1 MSRYRYGDLILEAL
15 MEFRRPMTMDEVVEY
30 VAEMTDRTLSEVR
43 LSVDNTL
50 TAAWLHGFVE
60 RDNDLYS
67 LNLPDKL
74 MSHSSSSS
82 ITHSTAYSSNRPT
95 RSHSSENFQW
105 YSLNRSRR

>member
-1 MSRYRYGDLILEAL
+1 

-30 VAEMTDRTLSEVR
+30 VAEMSDQTLLEVR

-60 RDNDLYS
+60 RDNELYS

-74 MSHSSSSS
+74 MTHSSSTSS
-82 ITHSTAYSSNRPT
+82 IAQSTHSFSSNRPS
-95 RSHSSENFQW
+95 RSHSSQNFQW
-105 YSLNRSRR
+105 YSYNRGRR